1 MATENKKLE
10 LRKIISALIAEYE
23 RATKAE
29 VQSIT
34 ILRGKNTT
42 NKQKEQIP
50 LDVEIK
56 TTFSHNSKNRRN

>member
-23 RATKAE
+23 RATRAQ

-34 ILRGKNTT
+34 ILRGKNLT
-42 NKQKEQIP
+42 NKQKEP
-50 LDVEIK
+50 VAVDVEI
-56 TTFSHNSKNRRN
+56 TTTYSHSGTKRKK

>member
-34 ILRGKNTT
+34 ILRNKNLT

>member
-34 ILRGKNTT
+34 ILRGKNTP
-42 NKQKEQIP
+42 NKQKEPIP